1 MLEKVKEVIKKD
13 ILEILTKVMASNN
26 LLNIKVGRN
35 TIYPDSDLF
44 KQLKLMTRNDGD
56 LVYDLML
63 NDYVKYIE
71 AGRRPYD
78 RVSNRKEAW
87 KHPHGKFP
95 PVEPIVR
102 WARKNGIDT
111 DNTTIYLIRR
121 SIAAYGIRPRPF
133 LDEFFEKIGDEFETN
148 WSVEIFNSI
157 TKKLDDFFK

>member
-1 MLEKVKEVIKKD
+1 MLEKVKDIIKKD
-13 ILEILTKVMASNN
+13 ILELLTKVMASNN
-26 LLNIKVGRN
+26 LLNVKVGRN

-71 AGRRPYD
+71 DGR
-78 RVSNRKEAW
+78 K
-87 KHPHGKFP
+87 PHSKFP

-102 WARKNGIDT
+102 WARKNGIST
-111 DNTTIYLIRR
+111 NNTTIYLIRR
-121 SIAAYGIRPRPF
+121 SIAEDGIRPRPF
-133 LDEFFEKIGDEFETN
+133 LDDFFKKMDNEFDKN
-148 WSVEIFNSI
+148 WSDEIFNSI